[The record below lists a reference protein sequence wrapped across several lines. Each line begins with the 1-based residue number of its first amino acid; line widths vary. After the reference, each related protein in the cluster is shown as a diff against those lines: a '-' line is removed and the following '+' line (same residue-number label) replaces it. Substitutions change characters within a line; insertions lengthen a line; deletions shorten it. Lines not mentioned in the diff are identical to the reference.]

1 MSGVTVGTVAAYA
14 SIAGAGYAIA
24 SGVDSSRKQGHA
36 QQQAVQQAVQRAKK
50 LDKQS
55 EIATNRANQKKPNSN
70 AILSRAQQAGKGGQS
85 GTMLTG
91 SQGVDPNSLSLGK
104 NTLLGQ

>member
-1 MSGVTVGTVAAYA
+1 MGVTAAVAAVVGT
-14 SIAGAGYAIA
+14 GYSIA
-24 SGVDSSRKQGHA
+24 SGVDSSRKQSHA
-36 QQQAVQQAVQRAKK
+36 QQQAMQRAKK
-50 LDKQS
+50 QERQS
-55 EIATNRANQKKPNSN
+55 QIATNRANQKSPDSKS
-70 AILSRAQQAGKGGQS
+70 ALSAARQAGKAGAS